1 MPTDSAYVFRGSLV
15 RCTGIRYAADSGRS
29 NAVYLNTLPDKQ
41 PGQMQAWV
49 GQGRLAEAAG
59 DFSGAIAAVQKV
71 IDIFDARF
79 AVR

>member
-1 MPTDSAYVFRGSLV
+1 
-15 RCTGIRYAADSGRS
+15 
-29 NAVYLNTLPDKQ
+29 
-41 PGQMQAWV
+41 MQAWV

-79 AVR
+79 ASVELPPLNLFGARAFSRLLQKRAAQKAANP